1 MQSSLLFSDSKSF
14 IDKYTRFITK
24 DIYISFDMEK
34 RFFDEYQYLIEEFS
48 KNKYLYQEQDIYKKM
63 FKIYRSRYELLKL
76 HNKKYLN
83 NTVSKLDDF
92 FDKVSS
98 KDGVDV
104 NTKMMVTSL
113 EDRMVSIVRNNY
125 IEYIGIKLLYLSKY
139 FNKDMSKVQI
149 ICCDD
154 DDISSLKKEL
164 DICEIDK
171 VSFISLTDLEKSV
184 LSKEE
189 KFVDWDL
196 VYSELF
202 QYIIFE
208 IYTDKKFFRELYSNF
223 SYCIYLN
230 SDYKDFDTFK
240 DYHLYM
246 YKRKFLDSGLSLKKY
261 NEREIKLRRGQLRT
275 VNNIF
280 LSSKGKKINEI
291 IQTILMNMK

>member
-1 MQSSLLFSDSKSF
+1 
-14 IDKYTRFITK
+14 
-24 DIYISFDMEK
+24 MEK

-164 DICEIDK
+164 DILMNYIK
-171 VSFISLTDLEKSV
+171 NSLTSIKNNTAINRMKSFNNMEDERSFNQRSRSIPSKF
-184 LSKEE
+184 SKEIE
-189 KFVDWDL
+189 KL
-196 VYSELF
+196 K
-202 QYIIFE
+202 QI
-208 IYTDKKFFRELYSNF
+208 NQ
-223 SYCIYLN
+223 
-230 SDYKDFDTFK
+230 
-240 DYHLYM
+240 M
-246 YKRKFLDSGLSLKKY
+246 Y
-261 NEREIKLRRGQLRT
+261 E
-275 VNNIF
+275 
-280 LSSKGKKINEI
+280 KKIKGLNLE
-291 IQTILMNMK
+291 L